1 MIKNLIP
8 ENTEGLGG
16 EKPPKNIER
25 GAPYGGGRE
34 RESSCLS
41 SWRLKSGMGLGS
53 LILARAGR
61 GRGDELHTDNAGSN

>member
-8 ENTEGLGG
+8 ENTGGLGG
-16 EKPPKNIER
+16 EKPPKNRER

-34 RESSCLS
+34 RDSCCLS

-53 LILARAGR
+53 KRLARVGG